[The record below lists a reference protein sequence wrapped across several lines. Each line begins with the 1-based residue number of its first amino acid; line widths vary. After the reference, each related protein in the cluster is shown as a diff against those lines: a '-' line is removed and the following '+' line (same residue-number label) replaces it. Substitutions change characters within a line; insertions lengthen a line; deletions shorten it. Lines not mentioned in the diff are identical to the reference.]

1 MTMVCAKEFAEWLKA
16 RYGSETKPITMS
28 RKDVSHL
35 TGRTRFT
42 MGFVHD
48 VHFEMMQYGFAF
60 VTDMAREDFFLLP
73 IGNAVNW
80 RDQLELQYEKELYC
94 NIFPIAKTAPGP

>member
-1 MTMVCAKEFAEWLKA
+1 MTMVCAKEFAGWLKA
-16 RYGSETKPITMS
+16 RYGNETKAITMS

-48 VHFEMMQYGFAF
+48 VHFEMMQHGFAF
-60 VTDMAREDFFLLP
+60 VTDMSREDFFLLP
-73 IGNAVNW
+73 VSQAVNW
-80 RDQLELQYEKELYC
+80 REQLEHQYEKELYC
-94 NIFPIAKTAPGP
+94 NIFPIAKSVSGT